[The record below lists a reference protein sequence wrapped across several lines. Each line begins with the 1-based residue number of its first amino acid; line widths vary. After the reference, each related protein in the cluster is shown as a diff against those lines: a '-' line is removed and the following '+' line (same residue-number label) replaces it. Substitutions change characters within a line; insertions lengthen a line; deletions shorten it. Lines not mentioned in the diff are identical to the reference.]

1 MKTKCVRHRLK
12 KTVTNLKN
20 ELILSWKLERCKQTW
35 LFRRFDYNEFRG
47 VVSLSLLSVISKQA
61 LNAKLLAIDQVAS
74 LLMEGEMKEGCQGA
88 DIAKSCLIDASSPE
102 RPSNSVP

>member
-20 ELILSWKLERCKQTW
+20 ELILSWKLEDANK
-35 LFRRFDYNEFRG
+35 LGFLG
-47 VVSLSLLSVISKQA
+47 VLTIMSFEELSLSLLSVISKQA